1 MLVCGTL
8 VYSRGDEVQSK
19 RDHMEYEAHAAE
31 EGQAQPSVLMPGQ
44 LLLTTQILTSH
55 MLSTRALMYSAGQ
68 SCPKYSDDLSDCF
81 CHNWVRCISTSPEVF
96 CNTVPF

>member
-19 RDHMEYEAHAAE
+19 REHLEYEAQAAE

-44 LLLTTQILTSH
+44 YSAFNSRYHTLQNFVL
-55 MLSTRALMYSAGQ
+55 TRAHGI
-68 SCPKYSDDLSDCF
+68 
-81 CHNWVRCISTSPEVF
+81 VRPALF
-96 CNTVPF
+96 A